1 MFQDDN
7 YDPYDEK
14 NYLKKCHRGYYI
26 GSTRW
31 CCKECWLEQRVDYI
45 RPSLEEFIK
54 EYFNEEFNFT
64 FKSEYNPISE
74 DWKILKLKPPKTN
87 IEIKKQYKKLAL
99 IYHPDKPNGNHNL
112 FTQLNSSYNTLID
125 TY

>member
-14 NYLKKCHRGYYI
+14 QYLSKCKRGYYI
-26 GSTRW
+26 GSTRY
-31 CCKECWLEQRVDYI
+31 CCRECWLEQRVDYE
-45 RPSLEEFIK
+45 RPTLEEFIK
-54 EYFNEEFNFT
+54 LFFNEEYNYT
-64 FKSEYNPISE
+64 FKSEYIPIKK
-74 DWKILKLKPPKTN
+74 DWKILQLEPPKSKS
-87 IEIKKQYKKLAL
+87 EIKKQYYKLAL
-99 IYHPDKPNGNHNL
+99 VFHPDKPTGNHNL